1 MIEFTFVR
9 WKNFISYGDSWTEV
23 PLNGNKATLVVG
35 DNGAGKSTVIDA
47 LCYSL
52 YGKAFRDVATTQ
64 LVNSV
69 NTCLLYTS
77 PSPRDG
83 LLSRMPSSA

>member
-52 YGKAFRDVATTQ
+52 YGKLIQ
-64 LVNSV
+64 LIPITWKLSV
-69 NTCLLYTS
+69 SLKLVSLTIRYVG
-77 PSPRDG
+77 D
-83 LLSRMPSSA
+83 